1 MIRSL
6 SFEADSGHK
15 KFLEDAF
22 ENESRVPGGNYGPA
36 SVHYTDVVSIPPCF
50 KSQSVF
56 KGIKCHSDSNNHL
69 LVSFPVE
76 FIHEIAFITD

>member
-50 KSQSVF
+50 
-56 KGIKCHSDSNNHL
+56 
-69 LVSFPVE
+69 
-76 FIHEIAFITD
+76 